1 MPPPMTRN
9 PTTRMCEG
17 CGQLWSSARFL
28 DPTVD
33 TSCAPAEDASCVSQ
47 KHRPCRCLS
56 VPRTRSSRRPER
68 SNDLPAIGGPT

>member
-28 DPTVD
+28 DPTVE
-33 TSCAPAEDASCVSQ
+33 TSCATCGGRVVRLSEAPTVPLPVSAEDEA
-47 KHRPCRCLS
+47 LA
-56 VPRTRSSRRPER
+56 
-68 SNDLPAIGGPT
+68 PAGALQ